1 MYREPR
7 IKIQIDMK
15 YIDAEELIA
24 EIERRESEI
33 KSQIAELGNF
43 ESNEIGLFNY
53 LDLYDD
59 ILSFIG
65 SLQQEQLKVDLKEE
79 ITRFFSKNPIPY
91 EHITDWPLLKN
102 TAIHFY
108 ELGLNARKEDEK

>member
-1 MYREPR
+1 MS
-7 IKIQIDMK
+7 K
-15 YIDAEELIA
+15 YIDADKLIA

-59 ILSFIG
+59 IRSFIT
-65 SLQQEQLKVDLKEE
+65 SLQQEQPEVDLEKDDIIDYVHSHFYYDKDFDGYGHSELRPVF
-79 ITRFFSKNPIPY
+79 TRDDVEVI
-91 EHITDWPLLKN
+91 
-102 TAIHFY
+102 ARHFY
-108 ELGLNARKEDEK
+108 ELGKARKGE